1 MFCKHKWKKIG
12 MPRHLKY
19 DYSGNEVVVIFCQ
32 CENAESDKIE
42 CFMDIL
48 LETYLTGR

>member
-19 DYSGNEVVVIFCQ
+19 DYNGNEVVVILSQ
-32 CENAESDKIE
+32 CEKCGKRQDRAFYGHSIGNLFD
-42 CFMDIL
+42 
-48 LETYLTGR
+48 R